1 MNEKKKRI
9 LEESVKLF
17 AKKGYYSTS
26 IQEIVNQSQVS
37 KGAFYLYFSSKEALV
52 LEIIEYYHA
61 LVLEKVN
68 AIRSENIDPRIKLQ
82 SQVQMIIDLVSEH
95 REYVLMT
102 VRDKINIEEIDQL
115 MYRVNKSN
123 FNWIK
128 MSIEEVYGKEIE
140 RYSVDATIL
149 LDGLVQGYLKS
160 IVLFDLDLDN
170 TCLAQFIIQRFD
182 DMVKGLLRQNVN
194 PQVNLIDINR
204 KQLETTDDQNIYE
217 DYLKQIIATVNQLK
231 IPNQQKQQLNEAVSI
246 IEQEWKKEE
255 TNLVIIRGMLAELST
270 VEQLKELTHK
280 LGDFMGIKL
289 NS

>member
-37 KGAFYLYFSSKEALV
+37 KGAFYLYFSSKEELV
-52 LEIIEYYHA
+52 IELIEYYNA
-61 LVLEKVN
+61 LILEKVST
-68 AIRSENIDPRIKLQ
+68 IRSENIDPRIKLQ
-82 SQVQMIIDLVSEH
+82 RQVQMIIDLVSEH

-102 VRDKINIEEIDQL
+102 VRDKINIEKIDQL

-128 MSIEEVYGKEIE
+128 MSIEEVYGEEIE

-149 LDGLVQGYLKS
+149 LDGIIQGYLKS
-160 IVLFDLDLDN
+160 IVLFDLQLDSE
-170 TCLAQFIIQRFD
+170 CLSKFIVDRFD
-182 DMVKGLLRQNVN
+182 DMVKGLLSQDVT
-194 PQVNLIDINR
+194 PQVKLIDIET
-204 KQLETTDDQNIYE
+204 KQTETTDDQNGSDDHLTKI
-217 DYLKQIIATVNQLK
+217 KATVNQLK

-270 VEQLKELTHK
+270 VEQLKKLTHK
-280 LGDFMGIKL
+280 LGDLMGIKL

>member
-1 MNEKKKRI
+1 MNEKKRRI